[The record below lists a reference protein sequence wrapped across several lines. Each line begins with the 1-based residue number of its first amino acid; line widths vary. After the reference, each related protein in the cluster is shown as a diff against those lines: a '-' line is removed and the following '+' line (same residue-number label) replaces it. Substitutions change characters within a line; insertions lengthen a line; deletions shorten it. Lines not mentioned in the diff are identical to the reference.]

1 MPEEVFSQGGR
12 EKESDQV
19 RAGGTWAGQAGVGTE
34 REAAKGSTERVAG
47 D

>member
-1 MPEEVFSQGGR
+1 MPKELFSQGGR

-19 RAGGTWAGQAGVGTE
+19 WVGGAWARQVGVGTV
-34 REAAKGSTERVAG
+34 RELAKGSTERAAG

>member
-19 RAGGTWAGQAGVGTE
+19 RAGGTWAGQAGVGTLSQLP
-34 REAAKGSTERVAG
+34 AHFLAV
-47 D
+47 